1 MYYCFVCSGGLQHVP
16 MQFLRFIHHMLLT
29 GKGHYPLGTAVF
41 TKPWEVMLILLMKR
55 EPPCLEAS
63 QRCAKQDLET

>member
-1 MYYCFVCSGGLQHVP
+1 
-16 MQFLRFIHHMLLT
+16 MLLT